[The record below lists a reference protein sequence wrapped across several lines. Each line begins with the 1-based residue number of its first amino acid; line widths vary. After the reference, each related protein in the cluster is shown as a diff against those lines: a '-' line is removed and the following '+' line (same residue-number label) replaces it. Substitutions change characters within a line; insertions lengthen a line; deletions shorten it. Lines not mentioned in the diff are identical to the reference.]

1 MRLRRP
7 DGTSIAPVDFIP
19 VAERSG
25 SIIELGRWAIR
36 TVCSDILAGNKVEVA
51 SVNVSPIELKMS
63 DFSSFVASTLSDFG
77 LAGARLALEIT
88 EGMELEID
96 QDVVRCINDLR
107 KLGVQVWLD
116 DFGTGFAG
124 LSWLRLIEFD
134 TVKIDR
140 SFLHDCNTEKGRRM
154 MLDIIGLLR
163 NRGTRILVEGVET
176 IEHQR
181 LMQQY
186 GIHQLQG
193 YYLGRPAAADQ
204 LQSINVLPFD
214 MMKSRVG

>member
-1 MRLRRP
+1 
-7 DGTSIAPVDFIP
+7 
-19 VAERSG
+19 
-25 SIIELGRWAIR
+25 
-36 TVCSDILAGNKVEVA
+36 
-51 SVNVSPIELKMS
+51 
-63 DFSSFVASTLSDFG
+63 
-77 LAGARLALEIT
+77 
-88 EGMELEID
+88 
-96 QDVVRCINDLR
+96 
-107 KLGVQVWLD
+107 
-116 DFGTGFAG
+116 G

-140 SFLHDCNTEKGRRM
+140 SFLHDCNTERGRRM

-204 LQSINVLPFD
+204 LHTLNVVPFD
-214 MMKSRVG
+214 IMKSRIC